1 MDNEKPLNYRQSLFV
16 EYYTTDPDT
25 QGNCEASMLKAGYKA
40 GYARKWAGKYIRAIR
55 GIQEA
60 IDEKTQEI
68 REKSIANR
76 TQRQAFWTREM
87 NNPENKLTD
96 RLRASELLGK
106 SECDFTE
113 AFINRTKAEEPQV
126 FTPEQLAQLK
136 HLAGLADGL
145 IVHGPEQKQE
155 AG

>member
-1 MDNEKPLNYRQSLFV
+1 MNNDKPLNYRQTLFV
-16 EYYTTDPDT
+16 DYYTTDPDT

-55 GIQEA
+55 GIKEA
-60 IDEKTQEI
+60 IDEKTQEF

-87 NNPENKLTD
+87 NNPDNKLTD

-106 SECDFTE
+106 SQADFIDRYKDETTDQPDY
-113 AFINRTKAEEPQV
+113 NL
-126 FTPEQLAQLK
+126 TPEQEAIYKEAAAKILRLK
-136 HLAGLADGL
+136 IKPVKAG
-145 IVHGPEQKQE
+145 
-155 AG
+155 

>member
-1 MDNEKPLNYRQSLFV
+1 MNNDKPLNYRQTLFV
-16 EYYTTDPDT
+16 DYYTTDPDT

-55 GIQEA
+55 GIKEA
-60 IDEKTQEI
+60 IDEKTQEF

-87 NNPENKLTD
+87 NNPDNKLTD

-106 SECDFTE
+106 SQADFIDRYKDETTDQPDRLS
-113 AFINRTKAEEPQV
+113 FLVRTICGV
-126 FTPEQLAQLK
+126 
-136 HLAGLADGL
+136 
-145 IVHGPEQKQE
+145 
-155 AG
+155 

>member
-1 MDNEKPLNYRQSLFV
+1 MNNDKPLNYRQTLFV
-16 EYYTTDPDT
+16 DYYTTDPDT

-60 IDEKTQEI
+60 IDEKTQEF

-106 SECDFTE
+106 SQADFIDRYKDETTDQPDY
-113 AFINRTKAEEPQV
+113 NL
-126 FTPEQLAQLK
+126 TPEQEAIYKEAAAKILRLK
-136 HLAGLADGL
+136 IKPVKAG
-145 IVHGPEQKQE
+145 
-155 AG
+155 

>member
-1 MDNEKPLNYRQSLFV
+1 MNNDKPLNYRQTLFV
-16 EYYTTDPDT
+16 DYYTTDPDT

-55 GIQEA
+55 GIKEA

-87 NNPENKLTD
+87 NNPDNKLTD

-106 SECDFTE
+106 SQADFIDRYKDETTDQPDY
-113 AFINRTKAEEPQV
+113 NL
-126 FTPEQLAQLK
+126 TPEQEAIYKEAAAKILRLK
-136 HLAGLADGL
+136 IKPVKAG
-145 IVHGPEQKQE
+145 
-155 AG
+155 

>member
-1 MDNEKPLNYRQSLFV
+1 MDNDKPLNYRQSLFV

-87 NNPENKLTD
+87 NNPDNKLTD

-106 SECDFTE
+106 SQADFIDRYKDETTDQPDY
-113 AFINRTKAEEPQV
+113 NL
-126 FTPEQLAQLK
+126 TPEQEAIYKEAAAKILRLK
-136 HLAGLADGL
+136 IKPVKAG
-145 IVHGPEQKQE
+145 
-155 AG
+155 